1 MRVLSGLAVTRQ
13 FHRVDA
19 VEVVFVQTVHNALP
33 IRNSIERKEMRIVQ
47 PCHVLAVRHAEIVVD
62 MRRHELVTE
71 TRHHVFAV
79 VVAHL
84 MASIPAEAAGRR
96 RFEFVHDRLQIFD
109 SFRVFESDD
118 DAVLFARF
126 HKAFEPLQPQGVRR
140 MAVHADDDMRNH
152 DLHADLRAIPHAANQ
167 HVRVVFAALPFVL
180 PHQMGLRERRMDGLV
195 DDVVLRH
202 HVRPMLDRA
211 AVPPAREA
219 RRVADS
225 ADRLD
230 LLID

>member
-1 MRVLSGLAVTRQ
+1 
-13 FHRVDA
+13 
-19 VEVVFVQTVHNALP
+19 
-33 IRNSIERKEMRIVQ
+33 MRIVQ
-47 PCHVLAVRHAEIVVD
+47 PRHVVAVRHAEVVVD
-62 MRRHELVTE
+62 MRRHELVAE

-84 MASIPAEAAGRR
+84 MARIPAEAAGRR
-96 RFEFVHDRLQIFD
+96 RFEFVHDRLKIFD
-109 SFRVFESDD
+109 SLRIFERND
-118 DAVLFARF
+118 DAVFFTRL
-126 HKAFEPLQPQGVRR
+126 HKAFESLQPQGVRR
-140 MAVHADDDMRNH
+140 MAVHADDDMGDH
-152 DLHADLRAIPHAANQ
+152 DLHADLRAVLHAADE
-167 HVRVVFAALPFVL
+167 HVRVVFAALAFVL

-211 AVPPAREA
+211 AVPPSCEA

-230 LLID
+230 LFIDRHLEAHAQTNPEFRLFHDSPLL